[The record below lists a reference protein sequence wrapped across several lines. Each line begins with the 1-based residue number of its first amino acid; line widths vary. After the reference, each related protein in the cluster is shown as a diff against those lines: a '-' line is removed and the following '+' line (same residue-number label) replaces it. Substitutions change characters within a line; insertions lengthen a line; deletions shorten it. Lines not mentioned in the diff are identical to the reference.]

1 MQKRVGYGTASTYA
15 SKQENIYLH
24 IVDWV
29 YCIAKALL
37 SNTLMSLHFIIV
49 WLHKV
54 CTLRLYSKRPSKFT
68 VIRHSLL
75 KTILRFVHL
84 NMYVRVHATVWSV
97 DLDGGAG
104 MITENS
110 GMELCN
116 A

>member
-1 MQKRVGYGTASTYA
+1 MQKSVGYGMASTYA
-15 SKQENIYLH
+15 SKQENMYLH
-24 IVDWV
+24 TVDWFLLHSNN
-29 YCIAKALL
+29 IA

-54 CTLRLYSKRPSKFT
+54 CTLRLYSKRPSQFT

-75 KTILRFVHL
+75 KTIVHL